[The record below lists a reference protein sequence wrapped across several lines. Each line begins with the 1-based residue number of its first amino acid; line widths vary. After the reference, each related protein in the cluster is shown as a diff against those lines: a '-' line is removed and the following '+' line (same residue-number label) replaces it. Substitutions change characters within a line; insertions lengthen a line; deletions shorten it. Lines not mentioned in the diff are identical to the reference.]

1 MLTSINNERKLFV
14 IIHSMWH
21 TFPLSFVF
29 YFKFE
34 SLRNF
39 LFFLQFIYNV
49 SIKKKLEWE
58 FKFCILYICYL
69 TKGKKKKINL
79 VVGWEWYEKR

>member
-14 IIHSMWH
+14 IIHSMWY

-49 SIKKKLEWE
+49 SIKKKLEWDSS
-58 FKFCILYICYL
+58 FVFYISV
-69 TKGKKKKINL
+69 TWRRVKKKRLIL
-79 VVGWEWYEKR
+79 S

>member
-49 SIKKKLEWE
+49 SIKKKLEWDSS
-58 FKFCILYICYL
+58 FVFYISV
-69 TKGKKKKINL
+69 TWRRIKEKKKD
-79 VVGWEWYEKR
+79 

>member
-49 SIKKKLEWE
+49 SIKKKLEWDSS
-58 FKFCILYICYL
+58 FVFYISV
-69 TKGKKKKINL
+69 TWRRVKKKKINL

>member
-14 IIHSMWH
+14 IIHNMWH

-49 SIKKKLEWE
+49 SIKKKLEWDSS
-58 FKFCILYICYL
+58 FVFYISV
-69 TKGKKKKINL
+69 TWRRVKKKRLIL
-79 VVGWEWYEKR
+79 S

>member
-14 IIHSMWH
+14 IIHSM
-21 TFPLSFVF
+21 FPLPFVF

-49 SIKKKLEWE
+49 SIKKKLEWDSS
-58 FKFCILYICYL
+58 FVFYISV
-69 TKGKKKKINL
+69 TWRRVKKKRLIL
-79 VVGWEWYEKR
+79 S

>member
-1 MLTSINNERKLFV
+1 MLMSINNERKLFV

-49 SIKKKLEWE
+49 SIKKKLEWDSS
-58 FKFCILYICYL
+58 FVFYISV
-69 TKGKKKKINL
+69 TWRRVKKKRLIL
-79 VVGWEWYEKR
+79 S

>member
-21 TFPLSFVF
+21 MFPLPFVF

-34 SLRNF
+34 FLRNF

-49 SIKKKLEWE
+49 NIKKKLEWDSS
-58 FKFCILYICYL
+58 FVFYISV
-69 TKGKKKKINL
+69 TWRRVKKKD
-79 VVGWEWYEKR
+79 

>member
-49 SIKKKLEWE
+49 NIKKKLEWDSS
-58 FKFCILYICYL
+58 FVFYISV
-69 TKGKKKKINL
+69 TWRRIKEKKKD
-79 VVGWEWYEKR
+79 

>member
-21 TFPLSFVF
+21 TFPLPFVF

-49 SIKKKLEWE
+49 SIKKKVEWDSS
-58 FKFCILYICYL
+58 FVFYISVIWRRV
-69 TKGKKKKINL
+69 KKKRLIL
-79 VVGWEWYEKR
+79 S

>member
-49 SIKKKLEWE
+49 NIKKKLEWDSS
-58 FKFCILYICYL
+58 FVFYISV
-69 TKGKKKKINL
+69 TWRRVKKKRLIL
-79 VVGWEWYEKR
+79 S

>member
-14 IIHSMWH
+14 IIHSTWH

-49 SIKKKLEWE
+49 SIKKKLEWDSS
-58 FKFCILYICYL
+58 FVFYISV
-69 TKGKKKKINL
+69 TWRRIKEKKKD
-79 VVGWEWYEKR
+79 